1 MNKYKLYLLSLLG
14 LSIVF
19 FITIRICA
27 QYIIKPSMIEIIE
40 SQLSSSKREANEFAT
55 MIQISMENGNELQD
69 VVDGMNRAISNTHL
83 ENAFLCVFDWSGK
96 LVMYPDATKVNSP
109 SEIEQIIAPAVGDIV
124 TAEEFYDFLTTSTMG
139 DENANTS
146 SKIVYIAASD
156 FLVAAHLNVEYFL
169 NSKERLQNRYYTIL
183 LIVTLIMVLF
193 SLGIIRLISN
203 FYDGKLEQK
212 NLKLEDGVLNLSKLN
227 ASLESYQENLSEIR
241 QMAVQD
247 TESKEVIINESTV
260 KEPSK
265 QRLLTYVRNEMLSIA
280 TEEIAYI
287 YVDNTITY
295 VIRKDGKRSTSSESL
310 DQIFSTLNESSFFR
324 ANRQIIVA
332 ISAIDKIIKFGNSK
346 LKIQV
351 KPESEIDIIIGK
363 NKAAAFKQWLD
374 S

>member
-1 MNKYKLYLLSLLG
+1 MSKYKLYLLTLLG
-14 LSIVF
+14 LSVVF
-19 FITIRICA
+19 FITVRIGA
-27 QYIIKPSMIEIIE
+27 QYIIKPSMIEVIE

-55 MIQISMENGNELQD
+55 MIQMSMENGNEWRD
-69 VVDGMNRAISNTHL
+69 VADGIKRAISNTHL

-96 LVMYPDATKVNSP
+96 LVMYPDATKVNSSP
-109 SEIEQIIAPAVGDIV
+109 EVEQVIAPAVGDIV
-124 TAEEFYDFLTTSTMG
+124 TAEEFYDFITTTNI
-139 DENANTS
+139 DEENSNAS

-169 NSKERLQNRYYTIL
+169 KSKERLQNRYYTIL
-183 LIVTLIMVLF
+183 LIVTFIMVLF

-203 FYDGKLEQK
+203 FYEGKLEQK

-227 ASLESYQENLSEIR
+227 ASLESYQQNLSEIR
-241 QMAVQD
+241 QMTVQD
-247 TESKEVIINESTV
+247 TEVKENTVEESSS

-310 DQIFSTLNESSFFR
+310 DQIFSTLNEKSFFR

-351 KPESEIDIIIGK
+351 RPESEVDIIIGK

>member
-1 MNKYKLYLLSLLG
+1 M
-14 LSIVF
+14 VF
-19 FITIRICA
+19 FITVRIGA
-27 QYIIKPSMIEIIE
+27 QYIIKPSMIEVIE
-40 SQLSSSKREANEFAT
+40 SQLTSSKREAHEVAT
-55 MIQISMENGNELQD
+55 MIGSSMEMGNARQD
-69 VVDGMNRAISNTHL
+69 VIDGIQKAISDTNL
-83 ENAFLCVFDWSGK
+83 QNAFLCVFDWSGK
-96 LVMYPDATKVNSP
+96 LVIYPDITKVGSLP
-109 SEIEQIIAPAVGDIV
+109 EDEQSISLTFGDVV
-124 TAEEFYDFLTTSTMG
+124 TAEEFYDLLEESTTNS
-139 DENANTS
+139 EAFPS
-146 SKIVYIAASD
+146 ASKIVYIVPVENPESD
-156 FLVAAHLNVEYFL
+156 LIVAAHLSIEHLLV
-169 NSKERLQNRYYTIL
+169 SKNKLQNRYYTIL
-183 LIVTLIMVLF
+183 LIVTFIMILF

-203 FYDGKLEQK
+203 FYEGRLEQK

-241 QMAVQD
+241 QMTVQD
-247 TESKEVIINESTV
+247 TEVREHIVDESLV

-310 DQIFSTLNESSFFR
+310 DQIFSTLNEKSFFR

-351 KPESEIDIIIGK
+351 SPESEIDIIIGK